1 MMSDATLQRCVRRVA
16 VMRDLAEAYL
26 ERGEMKPALEV
37 LRLYRRYVDR
47 LDAHTKAM
55 LDRA

>member
-1 MMSDATLQRCVRRVA
+1 MMSDETLQRCVRRVV
-16 VMRDLAEAYL
+16 VMRDAVQAHL
-26 ERGEMKPALEV
+26 ERGEVAPALEV
-37 LRLYRRYVDR
+37 LQEYAPFVAR